1 MMHLITGR
9 QGTDHVTSA
18 NEGFKNSKIF
28 GEGNIIFDA
37 QGDFYA
43 RKIDDNTIRVSKGQG
58 MMNGRAFENLE
69 DTDLTI
75 MTGTV
80 ALKRIDLI
88 CVRYEKNPNT
98 ELEKVELV
106 VITGQKSV
114 SEPTAPQYN
123 AGNILN
129 GDRIVDFPLYE
140 VYINGLVI
148 DSVTALFELHSGLVD
163 ELRVDVEK
171 LKSDVEGLNNNVEE
185 LNNNVE
191 SLNNNVEIIESYLDG
206 MIVRGRIIAPGTQTL
221 TASGFKRIT
230 YDITNEGFTPVGIV
244 GYYYQSENIYVYEMV
259 ISNNTSAIVN
269 IKNTSSA
276 SISLDANRAY
286 IDVLYVKNF
295 GGTSSQILDEPIDTA
310 KR

>member
-140 VYINGLVI
+140 VYINGLTI

-163 ELRVDVEK
+163 DMRA
-171 LKSDVEGLNNNVEE
+171 DVEGLKSKVGTSELTTDADDLCGAVNEIDARFNDMFVTARCYFPADVVASPNSSPNQFNIPCSKAGYTAIAIVGVVMNNYRTLPFRWYFSSDKRYVVFRFVNT
-185 LNNNVE
+185 
-191 SLNNNVEIIESYLDG
+191 SD
-206 MIVRGRIIAPGTQTL
+206 QTL
-221 TASGFKRIT
+221 TVPANNNFVEVLYMKNVDEASVQILEDF
-230 YDITNEGFTPVGIV
+230 V
-244 GYYYQSENIYVYEMV
+244 
-259 ISNNTSAIVN
+259 NTS
-269 IKNTSSA
+269 K
-276 SISLDANRAY
+276 
-286 IDVLYVKNF
+286 K
-295 GGTSSQILDEPIDTA
+295 
-310 KR
+310 